1 VAASE
6 PTAPDELDA
15 QFRRLLNQP
24 DAAIDL
30 AEGAL
35 LIAKSVYPE
44 LDVGAQLARVDGL
57 AQTLRQRFDA
67 SHALP
72 ERILALNRF
81 LFDELKFGPNIED
94 YYDPRN
100 SFLNEVLE
108 RRVGIPITLCVL
120 YMEIGR
126 RVGIPLHGVSFP
138 GHFLVKCPLDEG
150 LVVLD
155 PYAGGMSLTIRDLQQ
170 RLREVKG
177 GEVSRAIVAGL
188 LVSAQPRE
196 ILARM
201 LRNLKSIYL
210 GKEDYLRALPLMHWL
225 ILAAPGQPAEL
236 RDRGMAYLKLECFR
250 AALSDFE
257 QYLGMAPDAADM
269 EEVRGRVLELR
280 RGVARL
286 N

>member
-1 VAASE
+1 MAASE

-24 DAAIDL
+24 DEAIDL

-35 LIAKSVYPE
+35 LIAKSVHPE

-57 AQTLRQRFDA
+57 AQTLRQRLDA

-81 LFDELKFGPNIED
+81 LFDELKFGPNAED

-170 RLREVKG
+170 RLREVQG

-210 GKEDYLRALPLMHWL
+210 GREDYLRALPLMHWL
-225 ILAAPGQPAEL
+225 ILAVPGQPAEL

-250 AALSDFE
+250 AALTDLE